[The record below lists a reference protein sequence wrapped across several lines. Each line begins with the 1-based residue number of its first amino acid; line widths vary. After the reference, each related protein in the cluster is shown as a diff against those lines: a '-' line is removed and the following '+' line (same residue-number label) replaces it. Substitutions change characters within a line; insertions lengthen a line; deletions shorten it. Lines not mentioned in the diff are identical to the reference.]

1 MQGDGLGVGVGC
13 RVCGV
18 GVGPSVGQLAT
29 VEGKEEAAHRHSP
42 SAPAAADS
50 VARQSCEG

>member
-1 MQGDGLGVGVGC
+1 MQGDALGVGVGC

-18 GVGPSVGQLAT
+18 GVGPSVGRLAT